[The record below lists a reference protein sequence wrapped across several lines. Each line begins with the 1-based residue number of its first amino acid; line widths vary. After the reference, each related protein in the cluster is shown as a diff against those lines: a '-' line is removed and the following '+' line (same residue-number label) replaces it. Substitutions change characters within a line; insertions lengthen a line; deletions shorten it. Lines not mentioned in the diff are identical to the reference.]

1 MVFARYPFSE
11 TASIDKHWFQEIM
24 KFSYVVGRGIF
35 LLGLFLILALLGGAA
50 ATVQTV
56 VNAQLRNW
64 VGHPVFASFISFL
77 VGALVLLLFILV
89 GRLPLP
95 PLTNLQRASWW
106 VWIGGAL
113 GAFYIWS
120 TIIALPRLGASVLM
134 GAVVAGQML
143 ISLVLDHYGLLGL
156 ERQPFNVWRALG
168 ILCLL
173 LGVALIRGK

>member
-1 MVFARYPFSE
+1 M
-11 TASIDKHWFQEIM
+11 I
-24 KFSYVVGRGIF
+24 
-35 LLGLFLILALLGGAA
+35 GLFLILALIGGAA

-64 VGHPVFASFISFL
+64 VGHPVFASFVSFL
-77 VGALVLLLFILV
+77 IGALVLLIFILV

-95 PLTNLQRASWW
+95 PLAGLQKAPWW

-120 TIIALPRLGASVLM
+120 TVMAAPRLGAAVLM

-156 ERQPFNVWRALG
+156 ERQPFNFWRALG

-173 LGVALIRGK
+173 LGVALIKGK

>member
-1 MVFARYPFSE
+1 M
-11 TASIDKHWFQEIM
+11 I
-24 KFSYVVGRGIF
+24 
-35 LLGLFLILALLGGAA
+35 GLFLILALIGGSA

-56 VNAQLRNW
+56 INAQLRNW
-64 VGHPVFASFISFL
+64 VGHPVFASFVSFF
-77 VGALVLLLFILV
+77 VGALVLLLFILM

-95 PLTNLQRASWW
+95 PLADLQKAPWW

-120 TIIALPRLGASVLM
+120 TVIAAPRLGATVLM

-168 ILCLL
+168 ILCLF